1 MWEALTSFGAG
12 MLGGAASIYNNE
24 QNLKFQREAQNY
36 NKWLNEQTWQREDNA
51 VQRRVADLKAA
62 GLSPV
67 LAAGSSAQAGSPI
80 KIDPVESRD
89 ALGAEGMMSGMT
101 RAAQTQQSIAAAE
114 AARTQAALNTANIAK
129 VAADASKSLATAGM
143 ISKEW
148 GLGGKEAFLH
158 PKYSTSVAK
167 DIYGLI
173 QAAMKA
179 GVLPSNKSV
188 SNYGT
193 KDDPKLKTD
202 KDSLVYRSK
211 PGQLVPALDYSA
223 LWKKIKGG

>member
-1 MWEALTSFGAG
+1 VWGALATFGAG
-12 MLGGAASIYNNE
+12 LMGGAASIYNNE

-51 VQRRVADLKAA
+51 VQRRVADLRAA

-80 KIDPVESRD
+80 KIDPVESKD

-114 AARTQAALNTANIAK
+114 AARTQAALNSANVAK

-148 GLGGKEAFLH
+148 GLAGKEAFLH
-158 PKYSTSVAK
+158 PKYATSIAK

-173 QAAMKA
+173 QSAMRA
-179 GVLPSNKSV
+179 GVLPASKGLAD
-188 SNYGT
+188 YGT
-193 KDDPKLKTD
+193 KDDPKLKSN
-202 KDSLVYRSK
+202 KDSLVYRTK

-223 LWKKIKGG
+223 VWKRIKGG